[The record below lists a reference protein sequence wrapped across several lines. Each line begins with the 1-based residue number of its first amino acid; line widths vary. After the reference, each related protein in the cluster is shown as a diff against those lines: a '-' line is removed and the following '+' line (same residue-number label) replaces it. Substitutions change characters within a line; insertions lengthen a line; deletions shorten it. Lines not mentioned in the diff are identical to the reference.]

1 MESAAP
7 YYMRIRF
14 SNSTKN
20 SMFME
25 DEEKDKEEG
34 DAELP
39 EGALDEVLDEET
51 DEDEE
56 EELPAAG
63 EDDYNERDWA

>member
-1 MESAAP
+1 
-7 YYMRIRF
+7 
-14 SNSTKN
+14 
-20 SMFME
+20 MFME

>member
-1 MESAAP
+1 M
-7 YYMRIRF
+7 ID
-14 SNSTKN
+14 
-20 SMFME
+20 

-39 EGALDEVLDEET
+39 EGALDEVLDVET

-56 EELPAAG
+56 EELPTTG
-63 EDDYNERDWA
+63 EDEYNERDWA